1 MSSTEGTEGLS
12 NCAFSLWPG
21 APEQRL
27 NGDLQTMSFAQR
39 GATLIDMDVLDLTQ
53 RKSSGNVFYE

>member
-1 MSSTEGTEGLS
+1 MSSMEGLS
-12 NCAFSLWPG
+12 NCAFSLWLGP
-21 APEQRL
+21 PEQRL
-27 NGDLQTMSFAQR
+27 NGDLQTASFAWR